1 MTESSQSMLLKAE
14 DALLKGDR
22 RTAAVWLHK
31 ILLQD
36 FTNQETWLH
45 LHRLIGGA
53 QPFGEFQQSFARKYY
68 PQQGHLLTQAAA
80 PESTAPDR
88 LAIEAGTQAPARS
101 VLVAEPVV
109 AIPAAP
115 QAAPIP
121 PPAQPRTRIL
131 PGTALL
137 SPRRLPYTVKPDRTC
152 PICGAACEPQFTYCH
167 FCGLPL
173 TLGTKTLAGAGTLH
187 LYRPKSSLTRDKVFN
202 IWIDGKAQETIVEN
216 QERKFNL
223 PAGHHTLLVK
233 SASYNAHPVLVEIK
247 PFARIRLACQLEGGS
262 SYGTSL
268 NLSLI
273 PIREAPQRKW
283 VPTRWELV
291 WNYVRVFLILLFI
304 IALGI
309 TLYSI
314 ISYMATH

>member
-1 MTESSQSMLLKAE
+1 MTESSQSLLLKAE
-14 DALLKGDR
+14 DALSRGDR

-36 FTNQETWLH
+36 FTNPEAWLQ
-45 LHRLIGGA
+45 LHRLVGRA
-53 QPFGEFQQSFARKYY
+53 QAFSEFQQAFARKYY
-68 PQQGHLLTQAAA
+68 PQQAHLLSSAIAI
-80 PESTAPDR
+80 ESKAPD
-88 LAIEAGTQAPARS
+88 QQ
-101 VLVAEPVV
+101 VAKPEPVAV
-109 AIPAAP
+109 RLAAP

-121 PPAQPRTRIL
+121 SPPQPRTRIL

-173 TLGTKTLAGAGTLH
+173 TQGTKTLAGAGTLH
-187 LYRPKSSLTRDKVFN
+187 LYRPKSALARDKVFN

-216 QERKFNL
+216 QERTFNL
-223 PAGHHTLLVK
+223 PAGQHTLLVK